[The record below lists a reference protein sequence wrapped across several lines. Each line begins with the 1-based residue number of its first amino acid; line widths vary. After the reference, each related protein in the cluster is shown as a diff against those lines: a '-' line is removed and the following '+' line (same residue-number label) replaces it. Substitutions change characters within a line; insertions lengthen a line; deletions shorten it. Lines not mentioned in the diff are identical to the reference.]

1 MKVYTNL
8 ELPKGYEHW
17 KASLDD
23 LGPEM
28 RAVGM
33 KIIFFGCEADDEN
46 KVHMIV
52 EMPSIDTAK
61 KFMKNLEIKQKRVQA
76 GVTPDSRVV
85 IPLAD

>member
-8 ELPKGYEHW
+8 ELSKGFEHW

-33 KIIFFGCEADDEN
+33 KVIFFGCEANDEN
-46 KVHMIV
+46 KVHMII
-52 EMPSIDTAK
+52 EMPSIETIT
-61 KFMKNLEIKQKRVQA
+61 KFMKNPEIKQKRVQA
-76 GVTPDSRVV
+76 GVILDSQVM